1 MTRYHVILSSYDID
15 TESKKR
21 ISTKKQTNKQQQKT
35 KTKKN
40 KSFFTTCLGVKFF
53 FLRDNVRLFMKE
65 SAVFTRHEPK
75 ASKGMQA

>member
-21 ISTKKQTNKQQQKT
+21 MSTKKQTNKQQQKT
-35 KTKKN
+35 KTKK
-40 KSFFTTCLGVKFF
+40 KQKFFFTTCLGVKFF
-53 FLRDNVRLFMKE
+53 FNVRLFMKE
-65 SAVFTRHEPK
+65 SAVFTRDEPK

>member
-21 ISTKKQTNKQQQKT
+21 ISTKKQTNNNKKHKKT
-35 KTKKN
+35 N
-40 KSFFTTCLGVKFF
+40 KSFFLQHAWGEVF

-65 SAVFTRHEPK
+65 SAVFTRDEPK

>member
-1 MTRYHVILSSYDID
+1 MTRYHVILSSHDID

-21 ISTKKQTNKQQQKT
+21 ISTKKQTNNNKKQKQK
-35 KTKKN
+35 KPRG
-40 KSFFTTCLGVKFF
+40 FFYNMLGGEVF

-65 SAVFTRHEPK
+65 SAVFTRDEPK